1 MFTGICE
8 EIGEVKKIARYGRTT
23 AFGIKAVTVAEGIK
37 IGDSVCVNGIC
48 LTVIEKKA
56 GLLTF
61 EALPQTLKVTNL
73 GGARINDKVNLEP
86 ALKVADRLSGHFVTG
101 HVDCIG
107 IIRKKNYMEG
117 NLCFEISVPA
127 EFMAYILPKGS
138 IAVDGI
144 SLTIVARKS
153 NTFTFYVIPHTFNN
167 TTLKFKEVSDKVNI
181 EFDILVKKN
190 AASI

>member
-8 EIGEVKKIARYGRTT
+8 EIGTVKKIARHGRTT
-23 AFGIKAVTVAEGIK
+23 AFGIKAVTVAEDIK

-48 LTVIEKKA
+48 LTAIEKKA

-61 EALPQTLKVTNL
+61 EALPQTLKITNL
-73 GGARINDKVNLEP
+73 GAVRINDKVNLEP
-86 ALKVADRLSGHFVTG
+86 ALKLADRLSGHFVTG
-101 HVDCIG
+101 HIDCIG
-107 IIRKKNYMEG
+107 IIRKKNYIEG
-117 NLCFEISVPA
+117 NLSFEISVSV
-127 EFMAYILPKGS
+127 EFMAYILPQGS

-144 SLTIVARKS
+144 SLTIVTRKS

-181 EFDILVKKN
+181 EFDILLKKN
-190 AASI
+190 AARI